1 MADKNTIELI
11 KALRERTG
19 AGMMDCKHAL
29 EENAN
34 DLEKAVDWLREK
46 GIAKQAKRAN
56 RTAAE
61 GLTRVKVCP
70 KCGKAAL
77 VEVNCETDFVSG
89 SDKFIALADGLVASV
104 MKNEPKDLEEAK
116 AQNAQL
122 LQDTALAVG
131 EKVDFRRFAI
141 VTPKQNQIIG
151 SYIHMGGKISVAVL
165 VEGADQEFANQL
177 AMHIAANS
185 PLYVELKD
193 VPADERA
200 REKAVALEEVKAD
213 PKLTGKPDAVKE
225 HIVEA
230 KVDKVLGQ
238 SCLVLQQYLLDE
250 TKTVAQV
257 LTEKNA
263 KVISFVRYQV
273 GEGIVKDPAQEN

>member
-1 MADKNTIELI
+1 MADQNTIELI

-89 SDKFIALADGLVASV
+89 SDKFIALANGLVSS
-104 MKNEPKDLEEAK
+104 MLENEPKDLEAAK
-116 AQNAQL
+116 AANAQL

-141 VTPKQNQIIG
+141 ITPKAGQVIG

-165 VEGADQEFANQL
+165 VEGGDQDFANQL

-213 PKLTGKPDAVKE
+213 PKLQSKPEAVKD

-250 TKTVAQV
+250 SKTVGQV
-257 LTEKNA
+257 LTEKGA

-273 GEGIVKDPAQEN
+273 GEGIAKDPSQEN

>member
-29 EENAN
+29 EENN
-34 DLEKAVDWLREK
+34 YDIEKAVDSLREK
-46 GIAKQAKRAN
+46 GIVKQAKRAN

-61 GLTRVKVCP
+61 GLTRVKVCSE
-70 KCGKAAL
+70 CGKAAL

-89 SDKFIALADGLVASV
+89 SDKFIALANGLVSSV
-104 MKNEPKDLEEAK
+104 LENEPKDLEAAK
-116 AQNAQL
+116 ALNAQL

-131 EKVDFRRFAI
+131 EKVDFRRFALLS
-141 VTPKQNQIIG
+141 PAAKQIIG

-165 VEGADQEFANQL
+165 LENADQEFANQL

-193 VPADERA
+193 VPSDERA

-213 PKLTGKPDAVKE
+213 PKLQGKPEAVKE

-238 SCLVLQQYLLDE
+238 SCLLLQQYLLDE
-250 TKTVAQV
+250 SKTIAQV
-257 LTEKNA
+257 LLEKGA

-273 GEGIVKDPAQEN
+273 GEGINKDPCQEN